1 MLRHSA
7 TAKNGT
13 TAATDA
19 SNAFASMWRIF
30 DRSLL
35 GVSFEIER
43 FMLFQAFRLS
53 TKSCSIIQRSS
64 QICSSFTTCIFKSKA
79 SCTR

>member
-13 TAATDA
+13 TAATDV

-35 GVSFEIER
+35 GVTFEVER
-43 FMLFQAFRLS
+43 FMLFQAFRL
-53 TKSCSIIQRSS
+53 
-64 QICSSFTTCIFKSKA
+64 
-79 SCTR
+79 